1 MAYKTL
7 LEFATDEKLFI
18 LLAKERA
25 KYLKRNDNAKKHK
38 LDKSTDIF
46 ELLDDKQNRILLSRL
61 MPPRYKWVRPKK
73 RKVKSNNFLAA
84 RKLAEKSLL
93 LSYRRDLELNIDYP
107 YLREFKAFVTHIRER
122 LLSSD
127 LSFESPQLVPILKD
141 KDDGVITC
149 RPLSVYTNLEDKI
162 ILALTSL
169 YLTKCIDSY
178 LHPNILSYRKARRQD
193 KDTYRP
199 LDFNDGIRLIRSFR
213 DAHQDQDIYAADCDI
228 KKFYDIIDH
237 DVVRQCF
244 KRILAKSHVTAEGQ
258 QQVLHV
264 LDAYL
269 RSYNF
274 YDNVIIGSTTQPK
287 LFNKIKKA
295 VHDRKGEKEYC
306 FGWVDELRQLPVSEQ
321 RQRGVS
327 QGGALSLI
335 IANVVLNDVDQPI
348 VASDD
353 PERLFI
359 RYCDDM
365 ILLHTDQSKCQALIQ
380 AYTQSLTDH
389 KLHYHD
395 FKPFTDFRGFWK
407 VKSHQPFLWGDGP
420 VGSSNRY
427 IGFLGYEL
435 RRDGH
440 LRLRKSN
447 MDRIRERF
455 LRQVII
461 HHRMAGEQSEEVA
474 TQKTNDT
481 FDHLL
486 DVLSVYTAFDKF
498 LFKNG
503 SQYHHLLWLR
513 HKMSDRLGININL
526 KQQL

>member
-7 LEFATDEKLFI
+7 LEFATDRNLFI

-25 KYLKRNDNAKKHK
+25 KYLKRNDNANTHK
-38 LDKSTDIF
+38 LDKSKDIF

-169 YLTKCIDSY
+169 YLTKCIDPY

-199 LDFNDGIRLIRSFR
+199 LDFNDGIRLIRAFR

-274 YDNVIIGSTTQPK
+274 YDNVIVGSTAQPK

-295 VHDRKGEKEYC
+295 VHDRRGEKDYC
-306 FGWVDELRQLPVSEQ
+306 FRWVEGFRKLPVSEQ

-395 FKPFTDFRGFWK
+395 FKPFTDYKGFWK
-407 VKSHQPFLWGDGP
+407 VKSHLPFLWGDGP

-461 HHRMAGEQSEEVA
+461 HHRMAEDQSEEVA

-498 LFKNG
+498 LFENG

-526 KQQL
+526 KRK